1 MRLLGDAMRSDTVG
15 ICTLYLADYRQV
27 LPLLHGVT
35 AVVADPPYGNDYRQ
49 KRSRDKLVRPDT
61 THAAIVGNAEPFDP
75 RPLLQ
80 LAPTVILWG
89 ANYYAD
95 KLPPNGKWLVWDKR
109 ENTTPDDGADVEMA
123 WTNLRGV
130 PRMHRQLWRGIC
142 RRGEENVS
150 KGAKKLHPNQKPA
163 ALMDWC
169 IDQAKVGAG
178 DTVLDTHM
186 GSGTTGLVC
195 LRRGVRFI
203 GCEIDPTHYETAVAR
218 LKAERQQECYALPRC
233 LGCGRLLHGGEC
245 NRAESPNVPHEGADA
260 ALSRTLPLD
269 AVVGPRGPREE

>member
-1 MRLLGDAMRSDTVG
+1 MNAQLEAVLPPSVTIGP
-15 ICTLYLADYRQV
+15 CTLYCADYRAV
-27 LPLLHGVT
+27 LPLLPAVT
-35 AVVADPPYGNDYRQ
+35 AVVADPPYGNNYRQ
-49 KRSRDKLVRPDT
+49 KRSRDKWVRPDAE
-61 THAAIVGNAEPFDP
+61 HGAIVGNAEPFDP
-75 RPLLQ
+75 APLLQ

-150 KGAKKLHPNQKPA
+150 RGAKKLHPNQKPV

-169 IDQAKVGAG
+169 LQQAGVTEA
-178 DTVLDTHM
+178 DMVLDTHM
-186 GSGTTGLVC
+186 GSGTTGVAC
-195 LRRGVRFI
+195 LRRGIRFV
-203 GCEIDPTHYETAVAR
+203 GVEVDPIHYATAVAR
-218 LKAERQQECYALPRC
+218 L
-233 LGCGRLLHGGEC
+233 
-245 NRAESPNVPHEGADA
+245 RAEASNTEAQRPSAEGAKV
-260 ALSRTLPLD
+260 ALERP
-269 AVVGPRGPREE
+269 VGRDGRE

>member
-1 MRLLGDAMRSDTVG
+1 MRSETVG
-15 ICTLYLADYRQV
+15 CCTLYLADYRDV
-27 LPLLHGVT
+27 LPVLQGIT

-61 THAAIVGNAEPFDP
+61 THAPIVGNAEPFDP
-75 RPLLQ
+75 APLLQ
-80 LAPTVILWG
+80 AAPVVVLWG

-95 KLPPNGKWLVWDKR
+95 KLPANGKWLVWDKR
-109 ENTTPDDGADVEMA
+109 ENTTPDDGADVELA

-150 KGAKKLHPNQKPA
+150 RGAKKLHPNQKPA

-169 IDQAKVGAG
+169 LQQAGITEA

-195 LRRGVRFI
+195 LRRGIPFV
-203 GCEIDPTHYETAVAR
+203 GCEIDPVHFQTAVDR
-218 LKAERQQECYALPRC
+218 L
-233 LGCGRLLHGGEC
+233 
-245 NRAESPNVPHEGADA
+245 RAESSNALAQGPGGSSPGPAGAT
-260 ALSRTLPLD
+260 S
-269 AVVGPRGPREE
+269 

>member
-1 MRLLGDAMRSDTVG
+1 MRSDTVG
-15 ICTLYLADYRQV
+15 TCTLYLADYRQV
-27 LPLLHGVT
+27 LPLLQGVT

-95 KLPPNGKWLVWDKR
+95 RLPPNGKWLVWDKR

-169 IDQAKVGAG
+169 LDQAKVGAG

-218 LKAERQQECYALPRC
+218 LK
-233 LGCGRLLHGGEC
+233 
-245 NRAESPNVPHEGADA
+245 NESPNVKVSG
-260 ALSRTLPLD
+260 LPQPD
-269 AVVGPRGPREE
+269 GG